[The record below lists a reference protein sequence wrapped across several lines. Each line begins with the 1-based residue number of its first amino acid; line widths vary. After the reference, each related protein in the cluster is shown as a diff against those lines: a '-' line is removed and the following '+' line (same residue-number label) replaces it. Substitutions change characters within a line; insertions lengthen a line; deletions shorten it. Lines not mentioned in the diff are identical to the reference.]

1 MAEKFLERNAST
13 GKITENEG
21 LVTSAGAGD
30 AGKIPALDAGGKL
43 DVTLLPNGVG
53 PATALIIAS
62 ENLAAGD
69 FVNVYDNAGTPT
81 VRKAD
86 NSNGRQASGY
96 VTSAVTSGNNAT
108 VYFEGQNN
116 QVSGLTAGQRLYLGT
131 AGAVTSTVPL
141 IGGGALIHQYLG
153 RALSAT
159 LMDVELDDEVVLA

>member
-1 MAEKFLERNAST
+1 MAEKFLERNATS

-30 AGKIPALDAGGKL
+30 AGKIPALDGSGKL

-53 PATALIIAS
+53 PATALLPAT

-69 FVNVYDNAGTPT
+69 FVNVYDNAGTPS

-86 NSNGRQASGY
+86 ASNSRRASGY
-96 VTSAVTSGNNAT
+96 VLASVTSGNNAT

-116 QVSGLTAGQRLYLGT
+116 QVSGLTAGNRLYLG
-131 AGAVTSTVPL
+131 AGGLVTETVPVTP
-141 IGGGALIHQYLG
+141 GSQIHQLLG
-153 RALSAT
+153 KALSAT
-159 LMDVELDDEVVLA
+159 

>member
-1 MAEKFLERNAST
+1 VAEKFLERNATS

-30 AGKIPALDAGGKL
+30 AGKIPALDGSGKL

-53 PATALIIAS
+53 PATALLPAT

-69 FVNVYDNAGTPT
+69 FVNVYDNAGTPS

-86 NSNGRQASGY
+86 ASNSRRASGY
-96 VTSAVTSGNNAT
+96 VLASVTSGNNAT

-116 QVSGLTAGQRLYLGT
+116 QVSGLTAGNRLYLG
-131 AGAVTSTVPL
+131 AGGLVTETVPVTP
-141 IGGGALIHQYLG
+141 GSQIHQLLG
-153 RALSAT
+153 KALSAT
-159 LMDVELDDEVVLA
+159 

>member
-1 MAEKFLERNAST
+1 MAERFLERNATS
-13 GKITENEG
+13 GKVTENEG
-21 LVTSAGAGD
+21 LVTSAGVGD

-53 PATALIIAS
+53 PATALIVAS

-69 FVNVYDNAGTPT
+69 FVNVYDNAGVPT

-86 NSNGRQASGY
+86 NSNSRQASGY
-96 VTSAVTSGNNAT
+96 ILAAVIAASNAT
-108 VYFEGQNN
+108 VFFEGQNN
-116 QVSGLTAGQRLYLGT
+116 QVSGLVAGARLYLGT
-131 AGAVTSTVPL
+131 GGAVTSVVPL

-159 LMDVELDDEVVLA
+159 LMDVEISDEVVLA